1 MAISFTQALL
11 IFAVV
16 QVPLYFTML
25 LAADR
30 EGGTPA
36 PDVPRRAGL
45 GAIASIADKAS
56 FALSAAG
63 LSLTLLADFRESVPY
78 FVILSLAL
86 IMNALRIAVRG
97 PSGLALASLILW
109 HLMMYSGKAPAID
122 VAIGEGSE
130 MVREMRLNDH
140 WQFRWAHNP
149 SYNPLPTVA
158 FLQATLSRL
167 TGANWYSYWLGQ
179 AVFLAILV
187 AYDLAVYALAYA
199 VTRDG
204 RASLLSIPL
213 VALTPETPIHQH
225 PYQWGGNALVLIATA
240 LFLRAAGGEGARES
254 LLAIAILF
262 AGAILAH
269 PTALSFPLL
278 LASFL
283 LILPLV
289 RALPRPLRDR
299 ALAAEREMRRLAR
312 FALIT
317 IIITTAA
324 FMLRA
329 LLTPGY
335 AEYIYPAVRGA
346 LDGLANLAR
355 KLLSLSG
362 LPSPPGEAGG
372 AVHVPLYE
380 RAGVPWIRAYAWSY
394 ALAVATAYMLHALIR
409 GRASLAE
416 LVLYATSAFFISAA
430 YILYGLIK
438 WTQFYWLNRT
448 VYVFMPLVYPLAAK
462 ALVRILDGL
471 KRARPGCHLLVALLG
486 LALFAAVVPVAA
498 LDPNISPIQYAKVR
512 QSEIVPLEPGDFVE
526 ARLVLE
532 MGDGLTYYTYSH
544 SAYKTGMYRL
554 STKPE
559 EKAVGIW
566 YPVLTTK
573 LKSAVELY
581 SFLLK
586 LRPPNIVILTHSER
600 RSADLC
606 MNLVYNSHRN
616 IIYVK

>member
-11 IFAVV
+11 VFAVV
-16 QVPLYFTML
+16 QVPLYFIML

-109 HLMMYSGKAPAID
+109 HLVMYSGKAPAID

-199 VTRDG
+199 VTRDS

-213 VALTPETPIHQH
+213 VAVTPETPIHQH

-240 LFLRAAGGEGARES
+240 LFLRAAGGEGARVN
-254 LLAIAILF
+254 LLAAAILF
-262 AGAILAH
+262 TGAILTH

-283 LILPLV
+283 LMQQLV
-289 RALPRPLRDR
+289 RATRLLRGKM
-299 ALAAEREMRRLAR
+299 LAARHEVRTLIKLA
-312 FALIT
+312 A
-317 IIITTAA
+317 IIIIVA
-324 FMLRA
+324 LVRS

-335 AEYIYPAVRGA
+335 IEYIYPAVH
-346 LDGLANLAR
+346 NV
-355 KLLSLSG
+355 LSG
-362 LPSPPGEAGG
+362 LAELAGKMLSPPSSPGETGG
-372 AVHVPLYE
+372 TVHVPLYE
-380 RAGVPWIRAYAWSY
+380 RAGVPWIQAYAWSY

-416 LVLYATSAFFISAA
+416 LVLYATSAFFILAA
-430 YILYGLIK
+430 YIGYGLIK
-438 WTQFYWLNRT
+438 LTQFYWLNRT

-486 LALFAAVVPVAA
+486 LALLAAVAPVAA
-498 LDPNISPIQYAKVR
+498 QDPNISPIQYAKIREAPQVKIDATLFLKA
-512 QSEIVPLEPGDFVE
+512 SILVELSKSSNVETLWIYSKDIFVKKIVYTSAGLRTEYSYSSPIIE
-526 ARLVLE
+526 A
-532 MGDGLTYYTYSH
+532 
-544 SAYKTGMYRL
+544 A
-554 STKPE
+554 
-559 EKAVGIW
+559 
-566 YPVLTTK
+566 
-573 LKSAVELY
+573 ELY
-581 SFLLK
+581 SFLNRERVPR
-586 LRPPNIVILTHSER
+586 LRALTCTCNTDRVI
-600 RSADLC
+600 DLGSGEHVSIQTC
-606 MNLVYNSHRN
+606 PCT
-616 IIYVK
+616 

>member
-11 IFAVV
+11 VFAVV
-16 QVPLYFTML
+16 QVPLYFIML

-109 HLMMYSGKAPAID
+109 HLVMYSGKAPAID

-130 MVREMRLNDH
+130 MVREMRSNDH

-199 VTRDG
+199 VTRDS

-213 VALTPETPIHQH
+213 VAVTPETPIHQH

-240 LFLRAAGGEGARES
+240 LFLRAAGGEGARVN
-254 LLAIAILF
+254 LLAAAILF
-262 AGAILAH
+262 TGAILTH

-283 LILPLV
+283 LMQQLV
-289 RALPRPLRDR
+289 RATRLLRGKM
-299 ALAAEREMRRLAR
+299 LAARHEVRTLIKLA
-312 FALIT
+312 A
-317 IIITTAA
+317 IIIIIIVA
-324 FMLRA
+324 FVRS

-335 AEYIYPAVRGA
+335 IEYIYPAVH
-346 LDGLANLAR
+346 NV
-355 KLLSLSG
+355 LSG
-362 LPSPPGEAGG
+362 LAELAGKMLSPPSSPGETGG
-372 AVHVPLYE
+372 TVHVPLYE
-380 RAGVPWIRAYAWSY
+380 RAGVPWIQAYAWSY

-416 LVLYATSAFFISAA
+416 LVLYATSAFFILAA
-430 YILYGLIK
+430 YIGYGLIK
-438 WTQFYWLNRT
+438 LTQFYWLNRT

-586 LRPPNIVILTHSER
+586 LRLPNIVILTHSER